1 MARLRSKLAKWVDG
15 RARRERLLY
24 LRGKREGRTVSLRR
38 VGGIELPDAGR
49 SSIETT
55 SGNISAYLQSLGSVS
70 PVIDFEILRCL
81 KNLWIFNPDFS
92 QYVANIVN
100 LGNTG
105 HQLTIDTQNSTRAE
119 AALARLNEAASR
131 IYVNGAGV
139 DGLVNAYLAQIAWS
153 GALSSEDVVNFTGK
167 RVEKVVLV
175 PVEQIR
181 FVYEDGDYLPHQ
193 QGTFIGAQ
201 NKTNRFGLIPLNRAT
216 YRYYALQTVENSPYA
231 KPPATAAVEAITG
244 MQTDTMDN
252 IKFIARKLGILGL
265 VSVNVTPPPRK
276 PSEAEAEYQ
285 SRAKKYLSSVREA
298 LESNFNKG
306 LMVTYKDQKVEHAN
320 VASDARGSYDI
331 VRVIEEQVMSA
342 FAMQPAFFGRTD
354 STTETYADV
363 VYNLL
368 LAQVS
373 NLQRLVKRSI
383 ERTYRL
389 DLRLGAVD
397 VDGVSVAFGKAH
409 ARDPLQE
416 AQAQQVIVQTTLEK
430 ARAGII
436 SPDEAAQELGY
447 ESAFDPEM
455 LDSPDVAASLQGVRL
470 TGAESVTR
478 FAATFKFDRASQKYR
493 FVNPR
498 IEISSDDS
506 IADNVYQLSKK
517 KKELAA

>member
-1 MARLRSKLAKWVDG
+1 MSIFERFKFMLARLMKLD
-15 RARRERLLY
+15 
-24 LRGKREGRTVSLRR
+24 
-38 VGGIELPDAGR
+38 GIELPDAGR

-55 SGNISAYLQSLGSVS
+55 SGNINAYLQSLGSVS
-70 PVIDFEILRCL
+70 PVIDFEMLRCL
-81 KNLWIFNPDFS
+81 KSLWIFNPDFS

-105 HQLTIDTQNSTRAE
+105 HQLTIDTENSARAE
-119 AALARLNEAASR
+119 AALARLNEAAQR

-153 GALSSEDVVNFTGK
+153 GALSSEDVVNLAGR

-181 FVYEDGDYLPHQ
+181 FVYEEGDYQPYQ
-193 QGTFIGAQ
+193 QGSFIGVQ
-201 NKTNRFGLIPLNRAT
+201 NKSNRLGMIPLNPVT

-244 MQTDTMDN
+244 MQTDTFDN

-265 VSVNVTPPPRK
+265 VSVNVVPPTRK
-276 PSEAEAEYQ
+276 PNETEAEYQ
-285 SRAKKYLSSVREA
+285 ARAKKYLGTVRDS
-298 LESNFNKG
+298 LENNFNKG
-306 LMVTYKDQKVEHAN
+306 LMVTFRDQKVEHAN
-320 VASDARGSYDI
+320 VASDARGSYDL

-368 LAQVS
+368 LAQVG
-373 NLQRLVKRSI
+373 NLQRLCKRRI

-389 DLRLGAVD
+389 DLRLDGVE
-397 VDGVSVAFGKAH
+397 VDGVTVAFNKAH
-409 ARDPLQE
+409 ARDPLNE
-416 AQAQQVIVQTTLEK
+416 AQAGQITVQTVLEK

-447 ESAFDPEM
+447 ESAFDAE
-455 LDSPDVAASLQGVRL
+455 LLNDNPDAAQSLRALGN
-470 TGAESVTR
+470 GAERTHTTVSFR
-478 FAATFKFDRASQKYR
+478 FDRAAQRYKLVGHS
-493 FVNPR
+493 FVLS
-498 IEISSDDS
+498 ETEAA
-506 IADNVYQLSKK
+506 ADNVVLLSKK
-517 KKELAA
+517 KKAA

>member
-1 MARLRSKLAKWVDG
+1 MSIVERFKLMLLRLMKLDG
-15 RARRERLLY
+15 LPLP
-24 LRGKREGRTVSLRR
+24 EG
-38 VGGIELPDAGR
+38 GR
-49 SSIETT
+49 SSQETT
-55 SGNISAYLQSLGSVS
+55 SGNITAYLNSLGSVS
-70 PVIDFEILRCL
+70 PVIDFEMLRCL

-105 HQLTIDTQNSTRAE
+105 HQLTIDTENSGKAE
-119 AALARLNEAASR
+119 AALARLNEAAAR

-153 GALSSEDVVNFTGK
+153 GALSSEDVVNLTGK
-167 RVEKVVLV
+167 RLEKVVLV

-181 FVYEDGDYLPHQ
+181 FVYEDGNYQPHQ
-193 QGTFIGAQ
+193 RAGFSGVQTRS
-201 NKTNRFGLIPLNRAT
+201 KLGLIPLNPVT

-244 MQTDTMDN
+244 MQTDTMEN
-252 IKFIARKLGILGL
+252 IKFIAKKLGILGL

-276 PSEAEAEYQ
+276 PSETEAEYQ
-285 SRAKKYLSSVREA
+285 SRAAKYLASVRDA
-298 LESNFNKG
+298 LDQNFNKG
-306 LMVTYKDQKVEHAN
+306 LMVTYRDQQVAHAN

-368 LAQVS
+368 IAQVS
-373 NLQRLVKRSI
+373 NMQRLVKRSI

-389 DLRLGAVD
+389 DLRLGGVE
-397 VDGVSVAFGKAH
+397 VEGVSVAFNKAH
-409 ARDPLQE
+409 ARDPLKE
-416 AQAQQVIVQTTLEK
+416 AQAIQTIVQTVLEK

-447 ESAFDPEM
+447 ESAFDAEM
-455 LDSPDVAASLQGVRL
+455 LSDSPDVAASLQRL
-470 TGAESVTR
+470 RLMGADSANR
-478 FAATFKFDRASQKYR
+478 FASTFSFERNSQKYR
-493 FVNPR
+493 FVRPR
-498 IEISSDDS
+498 IEIIGDDVN
-506 IADNVYQLSKK
+506 ADNVVQLAKK